1 MDLATIRTAE
11 GTRAAVRSGTGWLP
25 LPAPNLSVL
34 LADSTWRATALAT
47 LEGKTAPGTA
57 AIKGAGAG
65 CEAEV
70 AELAL
75 PLPSPAKVICCG
87 LNYADHI
94 TEMGRELP
102 EYPTLFAK
110 FADTLTGPTD
120 EIAVPSVAQGA
131 LDWEAELAVVVG
143 AELRGASEDEARE
156 GIAGYMLANDI
167 SVRDWQKRTLQ
178 WFQGKAWD
186 ATTPLGPVLVT
197 ADAIDPEAGIEITC
211 EVNGVRRQTGN
222 TKTLVFGAAAL
233 TAYVSQF
240 TALRPGDVILT
251 GTPGGVGMGM
261 QPPLYLADGDTVVV
275 EAEGLGRL
283 ENTVRFTH

>member
-222 TKTLVFGAAAL
+222 TKTLVFAAAAL

-261 QPPLYLADGDTVVV
+261 QPPLYLTDGDTVVV

>member
-11 GTRAAVRSGTGWLP
+11 GTAAAVRSGDRWLP
-25 LPAPNLSVL
+25 LGAPDLSAL
-34 LADSTWRATALAT
+34 LASGDWRTTAEAACA
-47 LEGKTAPGTA
+47 GGAPDAGAAPGTA
-57 AIKGAGAG
+57 AGD
-65 CEAEV
+65 
-70 AELAL
+70 AELVL
-75 PLPSPAKVICCG
+75 PLPAARKVICCG

-94 TEMGRELP
+94 TEMGRDLP

-120 EIAVPSVAQGA
+120 EVAVPPAAQGA

-143 AELRGASEDEARE
+143 TELRGATEDEARQ

-186 ATTPLGPVLVT
+186 ATTPLGPALVT
-197 ADAIDPEAGIEITC
+197 ADAIDPEDGIEITC
-211 EVNGVRRQTGN
+211 EVNGIRRQAGN

-233 TAYVSQF
+233 AAYVSQF

-283 ENTVRFTH
+283 TNTVRFTH

>member
-233 TAYVSQF
+233 VAYVSQF

-251 GTPGGVGMGM
+251 GTPGGVGMGL